1 MSNDFVFHGR
11 VADLDPQLH
20 ELFERERIRQ
30 EYTINLIPS
39 ESMAPDAV
47 EEAMGNKFGNV
58 YAEGY
63 PREESR
69 KQSEADILDFE
80 AELALYRR
88 NSDPRY
94 YKGVEYADVLEALAR
109 RRAAELFAAN
119 GITADQL
126 YVNVQPLSGGPAN
139 SALYTA
145 ILQPGDTILGLK
157 LSDGGHLSHGAPV
170 NRSGQVYK
178 SVSYVVSAE
187 SEQLDYEAIEK
198 LAIECKPKVI
208 VAGFSAY
215 PLIIDWQRFRQIA
228 DKVGAHFHADIAHIS
243 GLVAAGVHPSPIGI
257 ADSVMTTTH
266 KSLCGPRGAMLMTH
280 RKDLAAKID
289 KAVFPGEQGGGH
301 FNTIGALA
309 LALKLAQSDQFKA
322 LQRRIVENATRLA
335 EQLQAGGLRVVGG
348 KSENHLLLVDCKS
361 VKKGKLVLDGD
372 SAARLL
378 DVANIVTNKN
388 TIPGDKSALLPSGV
402 RIGTVWMS
410 QRGFGQAETDKLAE
424 AIASLLTS
432 ATPFEY
438 AGTVRQRTRRAKVP
452 YAALQHS
459 RELVRQLTHQ
469 PVPEVNPE
477 HHTLRVRGDA
487 STAFLQAALTSD
499 VLAIDFAE
507 SQPTHLLVNGRDLPA
522 TLHRA
527 HGHTYYLRFATA
539 ADAHLAQGW
548 LRDLSDGYVLVP
560 SGDVYTKL
568 AGPVVVETRTNI
580 DLAAPEADFTD
591 EGYDPKPF
599 FVGQESHHL
608 TGEPLPEFAWQE
620 PAEGELKK
628 TTLHGVHVAA
638 GAKMVPFSG
647 YDMPVWYTSVGEEH
661 AAVRQQSALFDVSH
675 MGIFTA
681 TGPYAAEFL
690 NAVTTNDLEKLG
702 VGKSMYTYL
711 LAPDGAALDDLM
723 IYRMDVDEFML
734 VVNAGNNDK
743 DWAWLTAVNEG
754 RVLIDPARPHLRLP
768 HPCTLRD
775 IRAEGERVL
784 IALQGPQSAAVLA
797 KVAGDPS
804 LEGKLKKM
812 GWASQKPFGV
822 GQYDLIIS
830 RSGYTGERVAYELF
844 ATPAQ
849 VADLW
854 RDLVAAGAIQAGLAA
869 RDSTRTEA
877 GLPLYGHEL
886 AGPFGIDP
894 DTACFGSFVKLWKP
908 FFVGRSAYIQTYES
922 HTNTIVRFQ
931 MDEKG
936 VRRPESGD
944 PIVDKRGKVIG
955 WVTSCAIGGEGY
967 LVGQALVPLEYRLT
981 GTKLSIYQTGGG
993 ARPLSLPKETKLG
1006 AKLPTP
1012 DTATVL
1018 ARFPKKG

>member
-11 VADLDPQLH
+11 VADLDPELH

-30 EYTINLIPS
+30 EKTIILIPS

-69 KQSEADILDFE
+69 KQAEADILDFE

-88 NSDPRY
+88 NADPRY
-94 YKGVEYADVLEALAR
+94 YKGVEYADILEALAR

-119 GITADQL
+119 GVTADQL

-187 SEQLDYEAIEK
+187 SEQLDYAAIEK
-198 LAIECKPKVI
+198 LALECQPKVI

-215 PLIIDWQRFRQIA
+215 PFVIDWARFRAIA

-280 RKDLAAKID
+280 RKDIAAKID

-309 LALKLAQSDQFKA
+309 LALKLAQTDQFKA
-322 LQRRIVENATRLA
+322 LQERIVANAARLA
-335 EQLQAGGLRVVGG
+335 DQLQARGLRVVGG
-348 KSENHLLLVDCKS
+348 KSENHLLLIDCKN
-361 VKKGKLVLDGD
+361 VKNGKVTLEGD

-410 QRGFGQAETDKLAE
+410 QRGFGTAETDKLAE

-438 AGTVRQRTRRAKVP
+438 PSAVRQRTRRAKAP
-452 YAALQHS
+452 RAALQHS

-469 PVPEVNPE
+469 AVPELDPT
-477 HHTLRVRGDA
+477 HHTLRVRGEA

-499 VLAIDFAE
+499 VLALDYAE
-507 SQPTHLLVNGRDLPA
+507 SQPTHLMLDGRDLPA
-522 TLHRA
+522 ILHRA
-527 HGHTYYLRFATA
+527 HGHTYYLRFADAESA
-539 ADAHLAQGW
+539 AFAQLW
-548 LRDLSDGYVLVP
+548 LQDLSDGYVWVP
-560 SGDVYTKL
+560 GGDVYAKL
-568 AGPVVVETRTNI
+568 AGPVVVEARTNI
-580 DLAAPEADFTD
+580 DLPAPNGDLAA

-599 FVGQESHHL
+599 FVGQESRPT
-608 TGEPLPEFAWQE
+608 TGEPLPAFAWAE
-620 PAEGELKK
+620 PVEGELKR
-628 TTLHGVHVAA
+628 TTLYDVHVAA

-647 YDMPVWYTSVGEEH
+647 YDMPVWYSSVSDEH

-690 NAVTTNDLEKLG
+690 NHTTTNDVDKLAI
-702 VGKSMYTYL
+702 GKSMYTYL
-711 LAPDGAALDDLM
+711 LAADGAVLDDLM
-723 IYRMDVDEFML
+723 IYRMGADEFML

-754 RVLIDPARPHLRLP
+754 AVLIDPARPYLRLP

-797 KVAGDPS
+797 KVGGTAA
-804 LEGKLKKM
+804 LEGQLKKM
-812 GWASQKPFGV
+812 GWASQKPMQI
-822 GQYDLIIS
+822 GQYDLIVS

-844 ATPAQ
+844 ATPDQ
-849 VADLW
+849 VARLW
-854 RDLVAAGAIQAGLAA
+854 RDLVAAGATQAGLAA

-886 AGPFGIDP
+886 AGPFAIDP

-908 FFVGRSAYIQTYES
+908 FFIGRAAYIRTYES

-944 PIVDKRGKVIG
+944 PIVDKRGKIIG
-955 WVTSCAIGGEGY
+955 WVTSCAISSDGY
-967 LVGQALVPLEYRLT
+967 LVGQALVPLDCRLT
-981 GTKLSIYQTGGG
+981 GTKLNIYQTGGG
-993 ARPLSLPKETKLG
+993 ARPLALPKETKLG

-1018 ARFPKKG
+1018 ARFPKK